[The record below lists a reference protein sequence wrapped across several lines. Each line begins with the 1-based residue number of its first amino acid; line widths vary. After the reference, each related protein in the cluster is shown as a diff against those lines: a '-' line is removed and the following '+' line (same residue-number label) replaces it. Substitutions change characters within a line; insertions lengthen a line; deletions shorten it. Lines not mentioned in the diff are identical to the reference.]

1 MFLFVFSIVNVDRI
15 LDEED
20 TDNNGYLSY
29 AEYANSRRTTR
40 MLKHAAKNM
49 PQS

>member
-1 MFLFVFSIVNVDRI
+1 MNVDRI

-20 TDNNGYLSY
+20 ADDNGYLWY

-49 PQS
+49 QQNN